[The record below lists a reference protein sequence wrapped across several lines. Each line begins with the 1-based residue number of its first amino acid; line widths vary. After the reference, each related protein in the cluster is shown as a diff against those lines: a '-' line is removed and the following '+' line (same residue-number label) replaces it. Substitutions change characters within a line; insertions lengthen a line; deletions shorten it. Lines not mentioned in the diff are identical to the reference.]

1 MFDRAP
7 CEFTLPDL
15 GEGLE
20 DATIVRWLVDVG
32 ETVALNQ
39 PLCCVETAKAEV
51 EIPSPHAG
59 TVVELGGA
67 EGDTLSVGAV
77 LVRIVE
83 DPPPDGTGAPDTQP
97 AVDQGTDAPTPVQ
110 PGTDAAVSNGSRA
123 ESTLV
128 GYGHDASIDR
138 ARRAPAVSARRA
150 VTGPRPLAKPP
161 VRRLAR
167 TLGVD
172 LRTVAPRTGPGG
184 IVTRADVEAAA
195 RAPAPASTDATGDVE
210 AGDDQVVPVRG
221 VRARIAQRVTRSRQ
235 TIPDATCSVVVDCT
249 RLLEVGATLDD
260 AWGRRGGRPVI
271 RPFPLLCSLVTSA
284 LRANGRLNATY
295 DDDGPTIRLHRAVH
309 LGIAT
314 ATPAGLVVP
323 VVRDADERSVVD
335 LALEIERLVA
345 SARTGSA
352 RPADLAGSTFTVSN
366 FGALGIDEGTP
377 VVNHPEAAI
386 LGVGSIRARPYAV
399 DDTVVARQTATFTL
413 VFDHRVCDGA
423 EAAGF
428 LRDLRD
434 LVETPELLL
443 LPPSAHKH
451 G

>member
-1 MFDRAP
+1 MRDRASHD
-7 CEFTLPDL
+7 FTLPDL

-67 EGDTLSVGAV
+67 EGDILSVGAV

-83 DPPPDGTGAPDTQP
+83 HPPVEVRGTPEAEPAVSQGTGAPPPSQADTP
-97 AVDQGTDAPTPVQ
+97 AADA
-110 PGTDAAVSNGSRA
+110 NGSR
-123 ESTLV
+123 SQPTLV
-128 GYGHDASIDR
+128 GYGHDAGIDR
-138 ARRAPAVSARRA
+138 TRRTPAPSGPRA
-150 VTGPRPLAKPP
+150 LAGPRPLAKPP

-167 TLGVD
+167 DLGVD
-172 LRTVAPRTGPGG
+172 LGTLAPGTGPDG
-184 IVTRADVEAAA
+184 IITRADVEAAA
-195 RAPAPASTDATGDVE
+195 RSRGSASMDLAAERE
-210 AGDDQVVPVRG
+210 AGDDETVPVRG
-221 VRARIAQRVTRSRQ
+221 VRARIAQRVARSRQ
-235 TIPDATCSVVVDCT
+235 TIPDATCTVVVDCS
-249 RLLEVGATLDD
+249 RLLQVAATLDA
-260 AWGRRGGRPVI
+260 AWVRRGGQPVV
-271 RPFPLLCSLVTSA
+271 RPFALLCSLVTSA

-295 DDDGPTIRLHRAVH
+295 EDDGPTIRLHRAVH

-314 ATPAGLVVP
+314 ATPTGLVVP
-323 VVRDADERSVVD
+323 VVRDADRRSVVD
-335 LALEIERLVA
+335 VALEIERLVA
-345 SARTGSA
+345 STRAGSA
-352 RPADLAGSTFTVSN
+352 RPADLTGSTFTVSN

-377 VVNHPEAAI
+377 IVNHPEAGI
-386 LGVGSIRARPYAV
+386 LGVGSIRPRPYVV

-434 LVETPELLL
+434 LVETPELVL
-443 LPPSAHKH
+443 LPPSAHGH

>member
-1 MFDRAP
+1 MPDRAP
-7 CEFTLPDL
+7 CEFRLPDL

-32 ETVALNQ
+32 ESVALNQ

-77 LVRIVE
+77 LARIVE
-83 DPPPDGTGAPDTQP
+83 HPSSEVSGTPEAKPVVSQGTSAPPPSQADT
-97 AVDQGTDAPTPVQ
+97 
-110 PGTDAAVSNGSRA
+110 AAAANGSRPQ
-123 ESTLV
+123 STLV
-128 GYGHDASIDR
+128 GYGHDAGIDR
-138 ARRAPAVSARRA
+138 TRRTPAPSPRA
-150 VTGPRPLAKPP
+150 LASPRPLAKPP

-167 TLGVD
+167 DLGVD
-172 LRTVAPRTGPGG
+172 LGTLAPGTGPGG
-184 IVTRADVEAAA
+184 IITRADVEAAA
-195 RAPAPASTDATGDVE
+195 RSPDSAISDTAADLEV
-210 AGDDQVVPVRG
+210 GDDEMVPVRG
-221 VRARIAQRVTRSRQ
+221 VRARTAQRVTRSRQ
-235 TIPDATCSVVVDCT
+235 TVPDATCSVVVDCS
-249 RLLEVGATLDD
+249 RLLQVAATLDD
-260 AWGRRGGRPVI
+260 AWVRRGGQPVI
-271 RPFPLLCSLVTSA
+271 RPFALLCSLVTSA
-284 LRANGRLNATY
+284 LRANARLNATY
-295 DDDGPTIRLHRAVH
+295 EDDGPTIRLHRPVH

-323 VVRDADERSVVD
+323 VVRDADRRSVVD

-352 RPADLAGSTFTVSN
+352 RPADLTGSTFTVSS
-366 FGALGIDEGTP
+366 FGALGIDKGTP

-386 LGVGSIRARPYAV
+386 LGVGSIRPRPYAV

-423 EAAGF
+423 EASGF

-434 LVETPELLL
+434 LVETPELVL
-443 LPPSAHKH
+443 LPPSADKQRL
-451 G
+451 

>member
-1 MFDRAP
+1 MPDRAP

-67 EGDTLSVGAV
+67 EGDTISVGAV

-83 DPPPDGTGAPDTQP
+83 YPSPEVSGTPEAETVVSQGTGAPPPSQADT
-97 AVDQGTDAPTPVQ
+97 
-110 PGTDAAVSNGSRA
+110 AAAAANGSRPQP
-123 ESTLV
+123 TLV
-128 GYGHDASIDR
+128 GYGHDAGIDR
-138 ARRAPAVSARRA
+138 TRRTPAPSPRA
-150 VTGPRPLAKPP
+150 LAGPRPLAKPP

-167 TLGVD
+167 DLGIDLGTLVPG
-172 LRTVAPRTGPGG
+172 TGPGG
-184 IVTRADVEAAA
+184 IITRADVEAAA
-195 RAPAPASTDATGDVE
+195 RSPDSASSDTAADLEV
-210 AGDDQVVPVRG
+210 GDDDVVPVRG

-235 TIPDATCSVVVDCT
+235 TIPDATCSVVVDCS
-249 RLLEVGATLDD
+249 RLLQVAATLDD
-260 AWGRRGGRPVI
+260 AWVRRGGQPMV
-271 RPFPLLCSLVTSA
+271 RPFALLCSLVTSA

-295 DDDGPTIRLHRAVH
+295 EEDGPRIRLHRAVH

-314 ATPAGLVVP
+314 ATSAGLVVP
-323 VVRDADERSVVD
+323 VVRDADRRSVVD
-335 LALEIERLVA
+335 LALEIERMVA

-352 RPADLAGSTFTVSN
+352 RPADLTGSTFTVSN

-386 LGVGSIRARPYAV
+386 LGVGSIRPRPYV
-399 DDTVVARQTATFTL
+399 DDDTVVARQTATFTL

-443 LPPSAHKH
+443 LPPLTHEQRS
-451 G
+451 